1 MVDRFRADESKGC
14 LPFLSYMCATQ
25 WTSVA
30 QNIDIINVL
39 KINLKQK
46 RMHYVKPHKDRSVF
60 LFANAICKI

>member
-1 MVDRFRADESKGC
+1 MVDRLRADESKGC

-39 KINLKQK
+39 KN
-46 RMHYVKPHKDRSVF
+46 KPKAEKDALCQTTQGSFSF
-60 LFANAICKI
+60 LICKCNL